1 MAPVNRGAPALAWSS
16 TRQTGCVAAAV
27 HAKSCLATLITG
39 VLVTSR
45 AIRSQL
51 EQKRKLRVD
60 AEKRASDYRKKEA
73 AKRSDA
79 AKART
84 AASRSLS
91 ATTVKSK
98 LNEAARREDEANAAS
113 RDVASWQAK
122 AAALARQE
130 IDLQARLAK
139 AEDSERALAEARRKR
154 EEQAVA
160 RQAESHHRAVA
171 VHMTETDA
179 RLDEVAM
186 LLRSPKPEKLRI
198 LMLAAS
204 PEGDLRVGR
213 EQKRI
218 RAAVESALH
227 RDLVELDVRTSATA
241 TDLLDGI
248 VRFRPHVVHFSGH
261 SDDNLVIFD
270 ADSDDF
276 NDGVIVSSGAFARAI
291 AATDDPPLLVLLNSC
306 NSAAQIDQLVE
317 AVTPFAIGMSAEI
330 EDGDAIT
337 YATQFYAAIA
347 NGQSILSA
355 HRSGRAAVELAG
367 LPGHDL
373 PSLAHAPTVD
383 PASVFLVSPPAD

>member
-84 AASRSLS
+84 AASRSSS

>member
-1 MAPVNRGAPALAWSS
+1 M
-16 TRQTGCVAAAV
+16 
-27 HAKSCLATLITG
+27 
-39 VLVTSR
+39 TSR

-84 AASRSLS
+84 AASRSSS